1 MATERIRRMEAA
13 LKVDKFP
20 FCAEKP
26 KLVIESWR
34 QNEGLPSILRRA
46 VATAHYLDNRTIYID
61 DDELICGNVAS
72 RPMGMEASCWGP
84 FWDDEDLDSILEG
97 GTYTIT
103 DEDRRILRD
112 LDSYWDGQ
120 SRQMYEWQ
128 GRFYDDDRMWPFIR
142 SGVLCPPWTSKV
154 KGRGSGGAGFGWGL
168 GIGLSFFVPDYK
180 KVIDEGIKA
189 RVDEAKEELKNLR
202 YVDNDSFDKADY
214 LKACIIALEAM
225 QRMYHR
231 YGDAC
236 TAKAEETA
244 DETRKKELLRMADTC
259 HYLAENGARD
269 FRDAI
274 QAFWFYWMMITHGTV
289 PGGRFDQYMYPYYRK
304 DIDGGAITDDEVL
317 ELIECLRIKI
327 MQFNF
332 VSGNAKQRDKWAGM
346 ARWHNF
352 LIGGVDKSGKDA
364 SNELSYLII
373 KAAYE
378 VRTPQFTITLRVN
391 EDTPKELMLEALKLV
406 KTGIGMP
413 AFVSD
418 KSYINGLVEQG
429 VPEEEARDFA
439 LAGCLD
445 LNLPGRSR
453 INALGMFIVPKVLD
467 IVMHNGVMRETG
479 EQLGPKTGEMKDF
492 TSYEDF
498 EKAFK
503 EQLYYFM
510 SMYNEE
516 HNILCRVTREINN
529 DVVHSAFAYDGIKCG
544 RDIANRKMPYENASL
559 LNPVGMISVV
569 NSMAAIRE
577 IVFEKKLA
585 TMEEMF
591 NAIEADWKGYE
602 DLHKLCQDAPK
613 FGNGIDMV
621 DNIAAD
627 LYQFW
632 VDSAK
637 TFTTIYGVPPR
648 PTGISIT
655 AHAPGGAYTCATP
668 DGRCCGQTL
677 PDGVVSPAQGT
688 DTNGP
693 TASLASAMKI
703 NQDSFNA
710 MLLNMKIHPSALK
723 TDEDLEKLGA
733 LIKTYMLN
741 GGKHIQFNVVDNA
754 TLKKAQEKPQDY
766 KDLVVR
772 VAGYSTYFTLLTT
785 AVQDEIIARTENRL
799 N

>member
-1 MATERIRRMEAA
+1 MAATERIKRMQAA

-20 FCAEKP
+20 LCAEKP
-26 KLVIESWR
+26 KLVIESWKE
-34 QNEGLPSILRRA
+34 NEGLPSILRRA
-46 VATAHYLDNRTIYID
+46 KATAHYLDNRTIYVD
-61 DDELICGNVAS
+61 DDELIVGNCAS

-84 FWDDEDLDSILEG
+84 FWDDDDLDSILEG
-97 GTYTIT
+97 NYTIS
-103 DEDRRILRD
+103 DEDRATLRS
-112 LDSYWDGQ
+112 LDSFWEGQ

-128 GRFYDDDRMWPFIR
+128 GRYYDDFHLWPFIR
-142 SGVLCPPWTSKV
+142 SGILCPPWTSKT

-180 KVIDEGIKA
+180 KIIDEGIA
-189 RVDEAKEELKNLR
+189 VRVREAEEELKNIR
-202 YVDNDSFDKADY
+202 YVDQESIEKSDY
-214 LKACIIALEAM
+214 LRACIIALTAM

-236 TAKAEETA
+236 TTKAQETTDPVRKAELEV
-244 DETRKKELLRMADTC
+244 MATSC
-259 HYLAENGARD
+259 HNIAENGASN
-269 FRDAI
+269 FREAI

-289 PGGRFDQYMYPYYRK
+289 PGGRFDQFMYPYYKQDIENGTLTK
-304 DIDGGAITDDEVL
+304 DEAL

-352 LIGGVDKSGKDA
+352 VIGGVDKDGNDA
-364 SNELSYLII
+364 TNEVSYLVLQ
-373 KAAYE
+373 AAYD
-378 VRTPQFTITLRVN
+378 VRTPQFTITIRVN
-391 EDTPKELMLEALKLV
+391 ENTPKELMMKGLELV
-406 KTGIGMP
+406 QTGLGMP

-418 KSYINGLVEQG
+418 KSYIQGLVDQG
-429 VPEEEARDFA
+429 VPIEEARDYA

-445 LNLPGRSR
+445 MNLPGRSR
-453 INALGMFIVPKVLD
+453 INALGMFVVPKVLD
-467 IVMHNGVMRETG
+467 VMMHNGVMRETG

-510 SMYNEE
+510 GLYNEE
-516 HNILCRVTREINN
+516 HNILCMVTREINC

-544 RDIANRKMPYENASL
+544 KDIANRKMPYENCSL

-569 NSMAAIRE
+569 NSLAAIKDV
-577 IVFEKKLA
+577 VFEKKLC
-585 TMEEMF
+585 TMEELY
-591 NAIEADWKGYE
+591 NALEADWKGYE
-602 DLHKLCQDAPK
+602 QIQKWCQEAPK
-613 FGNGIDMV
+613 YGNGIDMV
-621 DNIAAD
+621 DDIAAD
-627 LYQFW
+627 LFNFW
-632 VDSAK
+632 ADSAQ
-637 TFTTIYGVPPR
+637 TFTTIYGTHPV

-655 AHAPGGAYTCATP
+655 AHAPGGACTCATP
-668 DGRCCGQTL
+668 DGRYCGATL

-693 TASLASAMKI
+693 TASLSSAMKI
-703 NQDSFNA
+703 DQDRFNA

-723 TDEDLEKLGA
+723 TEADLEKLGD
-733 LIKTYMLN
+733 LITTYMEN
-741 GGKHIQFNVVDNA
+741 GGKHIQFNVVDNK
-754 TLKKAQEKPQDY
+754 TLKAAQEKPEDY
-766 KDLVVR
+766 RDLVVR

-785 AVQDEIIARTENRL
+785 AVQNEIIDRTENML

>member
-1 MATERIRRMEAA
+1 MATERIKRMQAA
-13 LKVDKFP
+13 LKVDSFP

-46 VATAHYLDNRTIYID
+46 KATAHYLDNRTIYID

-72 RPMGMEASCWGP
+72 KPMGLEASCWGP
-84 FWDDEDLDSILEG
+84 FWDDDDLDSILEG
-97 GTYTIT
+97 GRYTIT
-103 DEDRRILRD
+103 DEDRKTLRS
-112 LDSYWDGQ
+112 LDSFWEGQ

-128 GRFYDDDRMWPFIR
+128 GRFYDDDHLWPFIR
-142 SGVLCPPWTSKV
+142 SGILCPPWTSKV

-180 KVIDEGIKA
+180 KIIDEGIKA
-189 RVDEAKEELKNLR
+189 RVDEAKEELKKLR

-244 DETRKKELLRMADTC
+244 DETRKAELLRMADTC
-259 HYLAENGARD
+259 HSLAENGARD

-304 DIDGGAITDDEVL
+304 DIDSGKITDDEVL

-352 LIGGVDKSGKDA
+352 LIGGCDKDGKDA
-364 SNELSYLII
+364 SNELSYLVI

-378 VRTPQFTITLRVN
+378 VRTPQFTITLRVT
-391 EDTPKELMLEALKLV
+391 EDTPKELMMEALKLV
-406 KTGIGMP
+406 KTGLGMP

-418 KSYINGLVEQG
+418 KSYINGLVGQG
-429 VPEEEARDFA
+429 VPLEEARDYA

-510 SMYNEE
+510 GMYNEE

-544 RDIANRKMPYENASL
+544 RDISNRVMPYENASL
-559 LNPVGMISVV
+559 MNPVGMISVV
-569 NSMAAIRE
+569 NSLAAIKYV
-577 IVFEKKLA
+577 VFEKKLA

-591 NAIEADWKGYE
+591 KAIEADWVGFDE
-602 DLHKLCQDAPK
+602 LHKICRDAPK
-613 FGNGIDMV
+613 FGNGIDLV

-627 LYQFW
+627 MYKFW
-632 VDSAK
+632 VDSCK
-637 TFTTIYGVPPR
+637 TFTTIYGTSPR

-655 AHAPGGAYTCATP
+655 AHAPGGGYTCATP

-693 TASLASAMKI
+693 TASLSSAMKI
-703 NQDSFNA
+703 DQDPFNA
-710 MLLNMKIHPSALK
+710 MLLNMKIHPTALK
-723 TDEDLEKLGA
+723 TDSDLEKLGS

-766 KDLVVR
+766 RDLVVR
-772 VAGYSTYFTLLTT
+772 VAGYSTYFTLLTP
-785 AVQDEIIARTENRL
+785 AVQNELIARTENRL

>member
-1 MATERIRRMEAA
+1 MPTERIKRMQAA
-13 LKVDKFP
+13 LKVDQFP

-46 VATAHYLDNRTIYID
+46 KATAHYLDNRTIYID
-61 DDELICGNVAS
+61 DDELICGNCAS
-72 RPMGMEASCWGP
+72 KPMGLEASCWGP
-84 FWDDEDLDSILEG
+84 FWDDEDLDSILAS
-97 GTYTIT
+97 GTYTIS
-103 DEDRRILRD
+103 DEDRATLRS
-112 LDSYWDGQ
+112 LDSFWEGE

-128 GRFYDDDRMWPFIR
+128 GRFYDDFHLWPFIR

-180 KVIDEGIKA
+180 KIIDEGIKA

-202 YVDNDSFDKADY
+202 YVDNDSFDKGDY
-214 LKACIIALEAM
+214 LRACIIALEAM

-236 TAKAEETA
+236 TAKAEETK

-259 HYLAENGARD
+259 HNLAENGARD

-304 DIDGGAITDDEVL
+304 DIDSGAITDDEVL

-352 LIGGVDKSGKDA
+352 IIGGCDRDGKDA
-364 SNELSYLII
+364 SNELSYLVI
-373 KAAYE
+373 KAADE
-378 VRTPQFTITLRVN
+378 VRTPQFTITLRVT
-391 EDTPKELMLEALKLV
+391 EDTPKDLMMAALRLV
-406 KTGIGMP
+406 KTGLGMP

-418 KSYINGLVEQG
+418 KSYIQGLVDQG
-429 VPEEEARDFA
+429 VPVTEARDYA

-467 IVMHNGVMRETG
+467 ITMHNGVMRETG
-479 EQLGPKTGEMKDF
+479 EQLGPRTGEMKDF
-492 TSYEDF
+492 KSYEEF

-503 EQLYYFM
+503 DQLYYFM
-510 SMYNEE
+510 SLYNEE

-544 RDIANRKMPYENASL
+544 KDISARKMPYENASL
-559 LNPVGMISVV
+559 LNPVGIISAV
-569 NSMAAIRE
+569 NSLASVKYV
-577 IVFEKKLA
+577 VFEKKLA
-585 TMEEMF
+585 TMEELF
-591 NAIEADWKGYE
+591 KAIEADWVGYE
-602 DLHKLCQDAPK
+602 DLQKACKDAPK
-613 FGNGIDMV
+613 FGNNIDLV

-627 LYQFW
+627 IFKFW
-632 VDSAK
+632 CDSAN
-637 TFTTIYGVPPR
+637 TFTTIYGEHPR

-655 AHAPGGAYTCATP
+655 AHAPGGACTCATP
-668 DGRCCGQTL
+668 DGRNCGQTL

-688 DTNGP
+688 DVNGP

-703 NQDSFNA
+703 NQDPFNA
-710 MLLNMKIHPSALK
+710 MLLNMKIHPTALD
-723 TDEDLEKLGA
+723 TDEDLEKLGS
-733 LIKTYMLN
+733 LIRVYMLN

-754 TLKKAQEKPQDY
+754 TLRKAQEKPQDY
-766 KDLVVR
+766 RDLVVR
-772 VAGYSTYFTLLTT
+772 VAGYSTYFTLLTP
-785 AVQDEIIARTENRL
+785 AVQNEIIARTENRL

>member
-1 MATERIRRMEAA
+1 MPTERIKRMQAA
-13 LKVDKFP
+13 LKVDSFP

-46 VATAHYLDNRTIYID
+46 KATAHYLDNRTIYID

-72 RPMGMEASCWGP
+72 RPMGLEASCWGP
-84 FWDDEDLDSILEG
+84 FWDDDDLDSILEG
-97 GTYTIT
+97 GRYTIT
-103 DEDRRILRD
+103 DEDRKTLRD
-112 LDSYWDGQ
+112 LDSFWDGQ

-128 GRFYDDDRMWPFIR
+128 GRFYDDDHLWPFIR
-142 SGVLCPPWTSKV
+142 SGILCPPWTSKV

-180 KVIDEGIKA
+180 KIIDEGIKA
-189 RVDEAKEELKNLR
+189 RVDEAKEELHKLR

-236 TAKAEETA
+236 TKKAEETK
-244 DETRKKELLRMADTC
+244 DETRKQELLRMADTC
-259 HYLAENGARD
+259 HSLAENGARD

-289 PGGRFDQYMYPYYRK
+289 PGGRFDQYMYPYYRR
-304 DIDGGAITDDEVL
+304 DIDAGKITDDEVL

-352 LIGGVDKSGKDA
+352 LIGGVDREGKDA
-364 SNELSYLII
+364 SNELSYLVIR
-373 KAAYE
+373 AAYE
-378 VRTPQFTITLRVN
+378 VRTPQFTITLRVT
-391 EDTPKELMLEALKLV
+391 EDTPKELMMEALKLV
-406 KTGIGMP
+406 KTGLGMP

-429 VPEEEARDFA
+429 VPLEEARDYA

-492 TSYEDF
+492 RTYEDF

-510 SMYNEE
+510 GMYNEE

-529 DVVHSAFAYDGIKCG
+529 DVVHSAFAYDGIRCG

-569 NSMAAIRE
+569 NSMAAIKYV
-577 IVFEKKLA
+577 VFEKHLA

-591 NAIEADWKGYE
+591 NAIEANWEGYE
-602 DLHKLCQDAPK
+602 ELHKICEDAPK
-613 FGNGIDMV
+613 FGNGIDLV
-621 DNIAAD
+621 DDIAAD
-627 LYQFW
+627 FYQFW

-637 TFTTIYGVPPR
+637 TFTTIYGEPPR

-655 AHAPGGAYTCATP
+655 AHAPGGGYTCATP

-693 TASLASAMKI
+693 TASLSSAMKI

-723 TDEDLEKLGA
+723 TDADLEKLGA
-733 LIKTYMLN
+733 LIKTYMMN

-754 TLKKAQEKPQDY
+754 TLKKAQEKPQEY

-772 VAGYSTYFTLLTT
+772 VAGYSTYFTLLTP
-785 AVQDEIIARTENRL
+785 AVQNELIARTENML

>member
-1 MATERIRRMEAA
+1 MPTERIKRMQAA

-20 FCAEKP
+20 FCAEKA
-26 KLVIESWR
+26 KYVIESWS

-46 VATAHYLDNRTIYID
+46 KATANYLDKRTIYVD
-61 DDELICGNVAS
+61 DDELIVGNCAS
-72 RPMGMEASCWGP
+72 RPMGLEASCWGP

-97 GTYTIT
+97 NYTIS
-103 DEDRRILRD
+103 DEDRKTLRD
-112 LDSYWDGQ
+112 LDAFWDGQ

-128 GRFYDDDRMWPFIR
+128 GRFYDDERMWPFIR
-142 SGVLCPPWTSKV
+142 SGILCPPWTSKV

-168 GIGLSFFVPDYK
+168 GIGLSFFVPDYEK
-180 KVIDEGIKA
+180 IIREGIAIRVEEA
-189 RVDEAKEELKNLR
+189 REELRNLR

-214 LKACIIALEAM
+214 LEACIIALTAM

-231 YGDAC
+231 YGDVCA
-236 TAKAEETA
+236 AKAEETA
-244 DETRKKELLRMADTC
+244 DPVRKAELERMADTC
-259 HYLAENGARD
+259 HHLAEHGARD

-289 PGGRFDQYMYPYYRK
+289 PGGRFDQYMYPYYK
-304 DIDGGAITDDEVL
+304 QDIENGTLTEDEAL

-352 LIGGVDKSGKDA
+352 VIGGVDKDGNDVT
-364 SNELSYLII
+364 NDVSYLVL

-378 VRTPQFTITLRVN
+378 VRTPQFTITIRVN
-391 EDTPKELMLEALKLV
+391 ENTPEKLMMEGMKLL
-406 KTGIGMP
+406 KTGLGMP

-418 KSYINGLVEQG
+418 KSYINGLVSQG
-429 VPEEEARDFA
+429 VPLEEARDYA

-445 LNLPGRSR
+445 LNLPGKSR

-467 IVMHNGVMRETG
+467 IMMHNGVMRETG

-492 TSYEDF
+492 TSFEDF
-498 EKAFK
+498 VKAFK

-510 SMYNEE
+510 GMYNEE
-516 HNILCRVTREINN
+516 HNILCRVTREINC

-544 RDIANRKMPYENASL
+544 KDISNRKMPYENASL

-569 NSMAAIRE
+569 NSLAAINDL
-577 IVFEKKLA
+577 VFNKKVC

-591 NAIEADWKGYE
+591 NAIEANWEGYE
-602 DLHKLCQDAPK
+602 ELHKKCQDAPK

-621 DNIAAD
+621 DDIAAD

-632 VDSAK
+632 SDSCK
-637 TFTTIYGVPPR
+637 TFTSIYGEPPR

-655 AHAPGGAYTCATP
+655 AHAPGGSYTCATP
-668 DGRCCGQTL
+668 DGRCFGDTL

-688 DTNGP
+688 DVCGP
-693 TASLASAMKI
+693 TVSLSSAMKI
-703 NQDSFNA
+703 SQDPFNA
-710 MLLNMKIHPSALK
+710 MLLNMKMHPSSLK
-723 TDEDLEKLGA
+723 SDDDLKKLGD
-733 LIKTYMLN
+733 LVKTYMMN
-741 GGKHIQFNVVDNA
+741 GGKHIQFNVVDNE
-754 TLKKAQEKPQDY
+754 TLRKAQETPENY
-766 KDLVVR
+766 RDLVVR
-772 VAGYSTYFTLLTT
+772 VAGYSTYFTLLTP
-785 AVQDEIIARTENRL
+785 AVQNELIARTENIL